1 MLNTENGPYVWTYWY
16 FLKNCHKPS
25 VSKDHFSSSVMIAQ
39 LNVTIAQYF
48 HKVKLIRSEILE
60 LVSIVALRESRIKRI
75 IVHSLR
81 P

>member
-1 MLNTENGPYVWTYWY
+1 MFIEENNTKLQLLENE
-16 FLKNCHKPS
+16 LL
-25 VSKDHFSSSVMIAQ
+25 MIVQ

-48 HKVKLIRSEILE
+48 HKVKLIHSEISE
-60 LVSIVALRESRIKRI
+60 LLLIAAFRESRIKRI